1 MIQSER
7 LKPQTRET
15 YHGWG
20 ATLSA
25 FAAMVRKEFTI
36 MLRYPVEFVASF
48 GQIFLII
55 AVLTMAGAM
64 FAPGG
69 LNFSGI
75 SQTSGLVVYG
85 FVLFIYLSDTLWSI
99 GYNVRREQKQG
110 TLEQLYLSPASKL
123 ASLSARVTITLF
135 WTGLLSIGAALLM
148 QAMIGKLPFHNPL
161 LGLYVLAM
169 ALLGTFG
176 TGFAFAAWTLRIKD
190 TADTMASL
198 FQFVFMILCAPFFP
212 FAALPAFL
220 QPVVRLIP
228 LAYGVDAFRST
239 MMGFPPGYPELAPI
253 GVELAIVTVFGLG
266 MPALGLW
273 LYKRAEERAR
283 RSGSLSE
290 Y

>member
-7 LKPQTRET
+7 LKPQTGET

-212 FAALPAFL
+212 FAALPAFFAACGAPDSAGVWGGCVPFYDDGFSAGL
-220 QPVVRLIP
+220 PGTGAYWRGTGDCDRFWSGHAGFGAVV
-228 LAYGVDAFRST
+228 V
-239 MMGFPPGYPELAPI
+239 
-253 GVELAIVTVFGLG
+253 
-266 MPALGLW
+266 
-273 LYKRAEERAR
+273 
-283 RSGSLSE
+283 
-290 Y
+290 